1 MMARVRRKVGDKRVL
16 GLIRRF
22 LQAGLVSF
30 FALFIRLGSNES
42 YMQEYVEKV
51 GIADVGLAGW
61 MFSGSSAWMR
71 RAWAEAASKAG
82 SGKGVRGLADGY
94 LMPGQILTLAPDYP
108 DSTIV
113 PHDGP
118 LHVVFADE
126 HLAVIDKCAALTVH
140 PAPSVTEPTL
150 VHRVAH
156 HFPSLLDQSG
166 ERPGVVHRLDKD
178 TSGLIVM
185 ALSEQARLELTR
197 AFASREVYKE
207 YLALVCGVT
216 ESRGVVNLPLGRH
229 PTIKTRM
236 AVVERGGR
244 VAETRFQRIWSAPDK
259 SASLLRVRIMTGRT
273 HQIRVHLA
281 ALGHPILGDA
291 VYADK
296 QTAARAPRQM
306 LHAWQL
312 RFEHPRTGEPLDF
325 IAPIPADFL
334 EVLEGLCRER
344 ACIGLTG
351 AVGSGKSTVRA
362 VAEESGVPVFCADL
376 VVAESYAR
384 DGQGCAILEH
394 HFGARYRLP
403 GGGVDKEMLFAAMSE
418 SESLRR
424 EVERLI
430 HPLVRHALH
439 AFRAGCDEDVTL
451 AEIPLLC
458 EAGLAGEVDLVAV
471 VFCPDR
477 LRHARLRERD
487 WSPERIAL
495 VDSWQLSQT
504 EKVGMAHLVVDNSG
518 SLEQL
523 QSRAGALIGV
533 VRAMLHG
540 RVQRRMADLHDF
552 FENPD
557 TMEDTD

>member
-1 MMARVRRKVGDKRVL
+1 MD
-16 GLIRRF
+16 F
-22 LQAGLVSF
+22 
-30 FALFIRLGSNES
+30 GSNGEDC
-42 YMQEYVEKV
+42 MQEYVENV
-51 GIADVGLAGW
+51 GAADVGQRLDVFWQLCLDEEGVARSRIQTWIKDG
-61 MFSGSSAWMR
+61 
-71 RAWAEAASKAG
+71 RARINGRICTKAATK
-82 SGKGVRGLADGY
+82 LT
-94 LMPGQILTLAPDYP
+94 PGQTLSLFPDYP

-118 LHVVFADE
+118 LDVVFADE
-126 HLAVIDKCAALTVH
+126 HLAVINKSAALTVH
-140 PAPSVTEPTL
+140 PAPSVNEPTL
-150 VHRVAH
+150 VHRAAH
-156 HFPSLLDQSG
+156 HFPVLLGQSG

-178 TSGLIVM
+178 TSGLIAM
-185 ALSEQARLELTR
+185 ALSEPARLELTR

-207 YLALVCGVT
+207 YVALVSGVP
-216 ESRGVVNLPLGRH
+216 ESSGVVNLPLGRH

-236 AVVERGGR
+236 AVAARGGR
-244 VAETRFQRIWSAPDK
+244 AAETRYQRVWSAPDK

-281 ALGHPILGDA
+281 NLGHPILGDA
-291 VYADK
+291 VYADR

-325 IAPIPADFL
+325 VVPPPSDFL
-334 EVLEGLCRER
+334 EVLGDLCRER
-344 ACIGLTG
+344 TCVGLTG
-351 AVGSGKSTVRA
+351 AAGSGKSTVRA
-362 VAEESGVPVFCADL
+362 VAEEMGVPVFCADR
-376 VVAESYAR
+376 VVAGSYAR
-384 DGQGCAILEH
+384 GGEGCAILEH
-394 HFGARYRLP
+394 HFGARFTLP
-403 GGGVDKEMLFAAMSE
+403 GGGVDKDLLFGAMRE

-430 HPLVRHALH
+430 HPLVRHALK
-439 AFRAGCDEDVTL
+439 AFRAAQDEDLAL

-477 LRHARLRERD
+477 SRHARLRERG

-495 VDSWQLSQT
+495 VDSWQLPQAG
-504 EKVGMAHLVVDNSG
+504 KVPMAHLVVDNSG
-518 SLEQL
+518 SLDQL
-523 QSRAGALIGV
+523 HSRSRALIDV
-533 VRAMLHG
+533 VREMLHG
-540 RVQRRMADLHDF
+540 RAQRRMEELHDF

>member
-1 MMARVRRKVGDKRVL
+1 
-16 GLIRRF
+16 
-22 LQAGLVSF
+22 
-30 FALFIRLGSNES
+30 
-42 YMQEYVEKV
+42 MQEYVEKV
-51 GIADVGLAGW
+51 GVADVGQRLDVFWQLCLDEEGVAR
-61 MFSGSSAWMR
+61 SRVQAWIKDG
-71 RAWAEAASKAG
+71 RARIGGKVCTKAATK
-82 SGKGVRGLADGY
+82 
-94 LMPGQILTLAPDYP
+94 LMPGQTLTLAPDYP

-113 PHDGP
+113 PHAGP
-118 LHVVFADE
+118 LDVVFADE
-126 HLAVIDKCAALTVH
+126 HLVVINKGAALTVH

-150 VHRVAH
+150 VHCVAH
-156 HFPSLLDQSG
+156 HFPALLDLSG

-185 ALSEQARLELTR
+185 ALSEPARLELTR

-207 YLALVCGVT
+207 YLALVCGVP
-216 ESRGVVNLPLGRH
+216 EPSGVVNLPLGRH

-236 AVVERGGR
+236 SVVERGGR
-244 VAETRFQRIWSAPDK
+244 VAETRFQRVWSAPDN

-312 RFEHPRTGEPLDF
+312 RFEHPRNGEPLDF
-325 IAPIPADFL
+325 IAPLPDDFL
-334 EVLEGLCRER
+334 EVLDELCSER

-362 VAEESGVPVFCADL
+362 VVEESGVPVFCADR

-384 DGQGCAILEH
+384 GGEGCAILEH
-394 HFGARYRLP
+394 HFGARFALP
-403 GGGVDKEMLFAAMSE
+403 GGGVDKEMLFDAMRE

-430 HPLVRHALH
+430 HPLVRSALR
-439 AFRAGCDEDVTL
+439 AFRAGHDEELTL
-451 AEIPLLC
+451 VEIPLLC
-458 EAGLAGEVDLVAV
+458 EAGLDGEVDLVAV

-477 LRHARLRERD
+477 TRHARLRERG
-487 WSPERIAL
+487 WSPERIDL
-495 VDSWQLSQT
+495 VDSWQLPQAQ
-504 EKVGMAHLVVDNSG
+504 KVPMAHLVVDNSG
-518 SLEQL
+518 SLDQL
-523 QSRAGALIGV
+523 HSRAGALIGV
-533 VRAMLHG
+533 VRDMLRG
-540 RVQRRMADLHDF
+540 RAQRRMDELHDF